1 MYATSDV
8 ADRIGVSRNTL
19 LRWLAEGLLR
29 DVERDWRGWRVWSA
43 EDVERARA
51 FKEAYHARAVPR
63 VRQRRLGRGSYT
75 RQAAEAMRRSAQ
87 AWGQRA
93 MGHS

>member
-19 LRWLAEGLLR
+19 LRWIAGGLLA
-29 DVERDWRGWRVWSA
+29 DVERDWRGWRVWSD

-51 FKEAYHARAVPR
+51 FKEAYHAGPAPRAR
-63 VRQRRLGRGSYT
+63 RRRLGRGSYA
-75 RQAAEAMRRSAQ
+75 RQAAEAMRLSAQ
-87 AWGQRA
+87 AWERRARGQ
-93 MGHS
+93 S